1 MERTA
6 VNLVRDFILHVR
18 SGNAP
23 DTAPNYLSAT
33 VVAHQVI
40 SGAEHIIER
49 TPQDYSEHIHEFL
62 ACYGPYQLQ
71 IEELIA
77 QDNKVYVRWQQVGTH
92 LAEICGYAPTGLPL
106 TTVGSAVYLVNDGLI
121 TEYWIQQENQG
132 LIAQLRN
139 NRHN

>member
-6 VNLVRDFILHVR
+6 ANVVKDFILHVR

-23 DTAPNYLSAT
+23 ETALNYMSAT
-33 VVAHQVI
+33 VIAHQVI
-40 SGAEHIIER
+40 SGAEHIIQR

-62 ACYGPYQLQ
+62 ACYGQYQLQ

-92 LAEICGYAPTGLPL
+92 QGEISGYAPTGLPL

-132 LIAQLRN
+132 LLAQLRN
-139 NRHN
+139 NRND